1 MSQNQRKVLYEAIR
15 KGQERIASGIKSGQ
29 FSSGKKETPKF
40 ADGGNE
46 TRGLKDEVLS
56 AGKKTEFS
64 LLTGTLVISIPY
76 RVAGVIVL
84 ALILVVLMAFWLGQ
98 IRGTRRSAEL
108 EPVETSE
115 PAVTGQDKGSVA
127 ATIKEMDESGTV
139 LEEAEADKGL
149 YSPAGDNVIVIATV
163 KDAEDLKPVQEYFT
177 ANGVGTK
184 ILQRELYCFLVT
196 TDRFQTPNRR
206 GSNGYKALQLIKKIG
221 LDYNVPDGG
230 KNFGKEPFQDAYPMK
245 LR

>member
-1 MSQNQRKVLYEAIR
+1 MTQNQRKVLYEAILR
-15 KGQERIASGIKSGQ
+15 GQERIASGIKSGK
-29 FSSGKKETPKF
+29 FRTEKEETPKF

-46 TRGLKDEVLS
+46 TRGLKDDVLS
-56 AGKKTEFS
+56 ASKKTEVSS
-64 LLTGTLVISIPY
+64 LAGTLVISIPY
-76 RVAGVIVL
+76 RVAGIIVL

-98 IRGTRRSAEL
+98 IRGTRRGAEL
-108 EPVETSE
+108 EPVGASE
-115 PAVTGQDKGSVA
+115 PAVTGQDEASA
-127 ATIKEMDESGTV
+127 AAKVKETGESETV

-177 ANGVGTK
+177 TNGVGTE

-196 TDRFQTPNRR
+196 TDKFQSPNRR

-221 LDYNVPDGG
+221 LDYKVPDGG

>member
-1 MSQNQRKVLYEAIR
+1 MTQNQRKVLYEAIL
-15 KGQERIASGIKSGQ
+15 KGQERIASGIKSGR
-29 FSSGKKETPKF
+29 FRTGKEETPKF
-40 ADGGNE
+40 ANGGNE
-46 TRGLKDEVLS
+46 TLGLQDKALS

-64 LLTGTLVISIPY
+64 SLTGTLVISVPY

-98 IRGTRRSAEL
+98 IRGSRRSARP
-108 EPVETSE
+108 EPVVASE
-115 PAVTGQDKGSVA
+115 PAVTGQDEGFVA
-127 ATIKEMDESGTV
+127 AKIEETDESETV
-139 LEEAEADKGL
+139 LEETEADKGL
-149 YSPAGDNVIVIATV
+149 YSPAGNNVIVIATV

-177 ANGVGTK
+177 ANGVGTE

-196 TDRFQTPNRR
+196 TDKFQSPNRR
-206 GSNGYKALQLIKKIG
+206 GSNGYKALQLIKRIG
-221 LDYNVPDGG
+221 LDYKVTDGG